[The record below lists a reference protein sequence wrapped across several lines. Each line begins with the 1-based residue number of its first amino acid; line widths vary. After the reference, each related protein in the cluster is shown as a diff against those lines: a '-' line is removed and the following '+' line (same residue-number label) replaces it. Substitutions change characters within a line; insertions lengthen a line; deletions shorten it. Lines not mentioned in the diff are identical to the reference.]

1 MNYYKKMSKKEL
13 IQEIEEL
20 MDLHDYVMR
29 EYPNAFNSWYE
40 HHGHKYGSGYYD

>member
-29 EYPNAFNSWYE
+29 EYPNAFNYWYE
-40 HHGHKYGSGYYD
+40 NRGHKFYD